1 MVVQRDGFP
10 VGYIK
15 EDSQSGYRVL
25 GLILGEVFLTVGF
38 WVFPEGFEIKS
49 AWAKN
54 LKMPYRYSRKSPIK

>member
-38 WVFPEGFEIKS
+38 WVFPEGFGGFVGVFLVGFGGSKFV
-49 AWAKN
+49 
-54 LKMPYRYSRKSPIK
+54 LKYK